1 MTNTQLTL
9 ITKAVDP
16 NPTLPFL
23 KNVLVRPAHDH
34 VTLTAINMAKSW
46 GTISVTIPCL
56 TTRKENYAIAIGDLK
71 HHIKA
76 KSCDP
81 FAPITPIS
89 AEDTAEL
96 IKCLGEGAASTEFP
110 PTAEAYPAQAMLN
123 AEFAISRDET
133 RYVLNGTLIDE
144 SGHIVSTNGRCLY
157 VSEGHKPVHSK
168 PLIVRDSKL
177 MRAFNRC
184 AAKNQNN
191 FIQVIEKHGDTYLRL
206 RTYGNGVNAAY
217 VTKPVEGNYPNWQQV
232 IPHKPKITV
241 QFNPQHV
248 LDAIDSLPF
257 HLRPDDRT
265 KMFTFRVRRGVSQI
279 VMQAPA
285 VLGEGNEVVCPH
297 EHARNVFCIAN
308 DTMDISYDANLLR
321 PALEAGFNTMHGID
335 NYSPGLFTKTDDQHN
350 ARFVLMPMKTIQP
363 EQAKAA

>member
-16 NPTLPFL
+16 NPTMPFL

-34 VTLTAINMAKSW
+34 ITLTAINMTKSW

-89 AEDTAEL
+89 KEDTAEL

-110 PTAEAYPAQAMLN
+110 PTAEPYPAQAMLD
-123 AEFAISRDET
+123 AEYAISKDET
-133 RYVLNGTLIDE
+133 RYVLNGTLLDE
-144 SGHIVSTNGRCLY
+144 SGNIVTTNGRCLY
-157 VSEGHKPVHSK
+157 VSEGHKPVHGK
-168 PLIVRDSKL
+168 PLIVPDSKL
-177 MRAFNRC
+177 MRAFNRS
-184 AAKNQNN
+184 AAKNENN
-191 FIQVIEKHGDTYLRL
+191 FIQVIEKNGDTYLRL

-217 VTKPVEGNYPNWQQV
+217 VTKAVAGNYPNWRQV
-232 IPHKPKITV
+232 IPQKAETTV
-241 QFNPQHV
+241 QFTPQHV
-248 LDAIDSLPF
+248 LDALASLPF
-257 HLRPDDRT
+257 HLTGDKGMASKSKT
-265 KMFTFRVRRGVSQI
+265 FTFRVRKGVSQI
-279 VMQAPA
+279 VMSP
-285 VLGEGNEVVCPH
+285 LDGP
-297 EHARNVFCIAN
+297 EHARNVFCIA
-308 DTMDISYDANLLR
+308 DGTVDISFDANLLV
-321 PALEAGFNTMHGID
+321 PALEAGFSTMHAVDEI
-335 NYSPGLFTKTDDQHN
+335 SPGLFTKTDDPHN
-350 ARFVLMPMKTIQP
+350 ARFVLMPIRTIQP

>member
-16 NPTLPFL
+16 NPTLAFL

-34 VTLTAINMAKSW
+34 ITLTAINMTKSW
-46 GTISVTIPCL
+46 GMISVTIPCL

-96 IKCLGEGAASTEFP
+96 IKCLGEGASATEFP
-110 PTAEAYPAQAMLN
+110 PTAAEYPAQAMLD
-123 AEFAISRDET
+123 AEYAISKDES
-133 RYVLNGTLIDE
+133 RYVLNGTLLDE
-144 SGHIVSTNGRCLY
+144 TGNIVSTNGRCLY
-157 VSEGHKPVHSK
+157 VSEGHKPVNDK
-168 PLIVRDSKL
+168 PLIVPDSKL
-177 MRAFNRC
+177 MRAFHRT
-184 AAKNQNN
+184 AAKNENN
-191 FIQVIEKHGDTYLRL
+191 FIQVTEKNGETYLRL

-217 VTKPVEGNYPNWQQV
+217 VTKAVAGNYPNWRQV
-232 IPHKPKITV
+232 MPNRKNITV

-248 LDAIDSLPF
+248 IEALDSLPF
-257 HLRPDDRT
+257 HLGSDKKT
-265 KMFTFRVRRGVSQI
+265 KQFIFRVRKGVSQI
-279 VMQAPA
+279 VMQVPGAT
-285 VLGEGNEVVCPH
+285 GEDNEVIFAR
-297 EHARNVFCIAN
+297 EHARNVFCISN
-308 DTMDISYDANLLR
+308 GTMDISFNADYLR

-335 NYSPGLFTKTDDQHN
+335 DISPGLFTKMDDPHN
-350 ARFVLMPMKTIQP
+350 ARFVLMPIRTAQP